1 MYKALIVD
9 DEKPARIAISKLGKW
24 SLFQIEPPLMA
35 ANGKEALTVM
45 REIHPEIV
53 FVDMNMPIMSG
64 TEFLRLASA
73 EFPGT
78 CFIVISGYD
87 EFSYAQQA
95 LRCGALD
102 YLLKP
107 IVEENLNAAILKA
120 VKVLNPGFEPAPRKQ
135 EETNLDP
142 DTVVEI
148 IHDYI
153 EKNYSKNIKISMFAD
168 KYFFSKEYLTR
179 QFKARYHCGIYEYV
193 LQVRM
198 ARAKE
203 LLADPGL
210 RIQEI
215 AQRVGYGDHNYFS
228 KAFRTCFGI
237 SPSAFR
243 QELGICEGDKRG

>member
-24 SLFQIEPPLMA
+24 SRFQIEPPLMA
-35 ANGKEALTVM
+35 ANGREALTVM
-45 REIHPEIV
+45 REVRPEIV
-53 FVDMNMPIMSG
+53 FVDMNMPILSG
-64 TEFLRLASA
+64 PEFLRLASA

-87 EFSYAQQA
+87 EFAYAQQA

-107 IVEENLNAAILKA
+107 IEEEPLNAALLRA
-120 VKVLNPGFEPAPRKQ
+120 VRLLRPGFDPDSAKP
-135 EETNLDP
+135 EETGLDP
-142 DTVVEI
+142 DTVVTV

-153 EKNYSKNIKISMFAD
+153 EKHYSQTIKISMFAD
-168 KYFFSKEYLTR
+168 KYFFSKEYLIR
-179 QFKARYHCGIYEYV
+179 QFKGKYHCGIYEYV

-203 LLADPGL
+203 LLADPDIK
-210 RIQEI
+210 IQEV
-215 AQRVGYGDHNYFS
+215 AKRVGYTDHNYFS
-228 KAFRTCFGI
+228 KAFRTYFGI
-237 SPSAFR
+237 SPTEFR
-243 QELGICEGDKRG
+243 QNF

>member
-1 MYKALIVD
+1 MRQMYKALIVD

-24 SLFQIEPPLMA
+24 AQFQIEPPLMA
-35 ANGKEALTVM
+35 ANGKEALAAM
-45 REIHPEIV
+45 REVRPEIV

-64 TEFLRLASA
+64 TKFLRLASA
-73 EFPGT
+73 DFPGT
-78 CFIVISGYD
+78 CFIIISGYD
-87 EFSYAQQA
+87 EFAYAQQA

-107 IVEENLNAAILKA
+107 IVEEHLNAAILRA
-120 VKVLNPGFEPAPRKQ
+120 VRTLCPGFEPVPKKE
-135 EETNLDP
+135 EETNLNP

-179 QFKARYHCGIYEYV
+179 QFKGKYHCGIYEYV

-203 LLADPGL
+203 LLADPAL
-210 RIQEI
+210 KIQDV
-215 AQRVGYGDHNYFS
+215 AQRVGYTDHNYFS
-228 KAFRTCFGI
+228 KAFRTYFGI
-237 SPSAFR
+237 SPSVFR
-243 QELGICEGDKRG
+243 QEIGISS